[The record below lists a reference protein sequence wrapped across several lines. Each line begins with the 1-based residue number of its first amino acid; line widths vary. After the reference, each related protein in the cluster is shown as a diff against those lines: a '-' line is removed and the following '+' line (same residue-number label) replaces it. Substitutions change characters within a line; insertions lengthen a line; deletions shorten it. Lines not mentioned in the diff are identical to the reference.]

1 MLEMFEKIEK
11 KYWQDKIK
19 KISKFGVI
27 KMQDLDDA
35 KVIEVLAKV
44 LTKKG
49 ISKVKHNS
57 YISKVLQIT
66 TSAGYKKLNGA
77 TKWEVQQLIKV
88 VQSVGMD
95 MIEFFRIYYEDN
107 KEIQDAI
114 WNDGRS
120 EHSCKVCLYPEG
132 SEVNTEYS
140 ALKVADQWNIFP
152 TNDLKDEL
160 LYESKRSIESIV
172 INPKVISSTKYR
184 IALLDDDANIT
195 ESLKEI
201 LSNDYYQVDTYD
213 NLKKLT
219 QAVATNPYDAYV
231 LDWIIGDETSFK
243 LVKAI
248 RSSKNKNA
256 MIIVLT
262 GQLSGIKDDEIVKS
276 IHDYDIVGPYEKPI
290 KSGIIK
296 SNIEKYFAR

>member
-1 MLEMFEKIEK
+1 
-11 KYWQDKIK
+11 
-19 KISKFGVI
+19 
-27 KMQDLDDA
+27 MQDLDDA

-132 SEVNTEYS
+132 S
-140 ALKVADQWNIFP
+140 K
-152 TNDLKDEL
+152 
-160 LYESKRSIESIV
+160 
-172 INPKVISSTKYR
+172 
-184 IALLDDDANIT
+184 
-195 ESLKEI
+195 
-201 LSNDYYQVDTYD
+201 
-213 NLKKLT
+213 
-219 QAVATNPYDAYV
+219 
-231 LDWIIGDETSFK
+231 
-243 LVKAI
+243 
-248 RSSKNKNA
+248 
-256 MIIVLT
+256 
-262 GQLSGIKDDEIVKS
+262 
-276 IHDYDIVGPYEKPI
+276 
-290 KSGIIK
+290 
-296 SNIEKYFAR
+296 